1 MECKQP
7 EARHKAASQLL
18 KLIGLSCPIRSE
30 CARGASRYSDNGPIL
45 FPVMPVADTETGSV
59 MLPADRA
66 RLLRQKNR
74 WHAGNILKLS
84 IDISTGN
91 LFLPKGVRSTKN
103 LRSANYG
110 WFLTGP

>member
-59 MLPADRA
+59 MLPANRA
-66 RLLRQKNR
+66 TLLRGK
-74 WHAGNILKLS
+74 ALS
-84 IDISTGN
+84 RCWQHFEATVD
-91 LFLPKGVRSTKN
+91 V
-103 LRSANYG
+103 A
-110 WFLTGP
+110 